1 MPKFF
6 GKIGYSETKETT
18 PGVWVDG
25 IVEREYYGDIIRN
38 SSNWR
43 NADKLNDDISIN
55 NSISI
60 IADPY
65 AMNAFHKMRYVT
77 FIGAKWKI
85 TNVEV
90 EFPRIILTL
99 GGVYNG
105 DASCAT

>member
-6 GKIGYSETKETT
+6 GKIGYSETTETK
-18 PGVWVDG
+18 PGVWVED
-25 IVEREYYGDIIRN
+25 IVEREYYGDLVRN

-60 IADPY
+60 LADPY
-65 AMNAFHKMRYVT
+65 ALNSFHKMRYVN
-77 FIGAKWKI
+77 FMGANWKI

-105 DASCAT
+105 DTSGTS

>member
-6 GKIGYSETKETT
+6 GKIGYSESKETS

-25 IVEREYYGDIIRN
+25 IVEREYYGDVVRN
-38 SSNWR
+38 SSSWR
-43 NADKLNDDISIN
+43 TADKLNDDISIN

-60 IADPY
+60 LADPY
-65 AMNAFHKMRYVT
+65 AMNAFHKMRYVN
-77 FIGAKWKI
+77 FMGANWKI

-105 DASCAT
+105 DAS

>member
-6 GKIGYSETKETT
+6 GKIGYSESKETS

-25 IVEREYYGDIIRN
+25 IVEREYYGDVVRN

-43 NADKLNDDISIN
+43 TADKLNDDISIN

-60 IADPY
+60 LADPY

-77 FIGAKWKI
+77 FMGAKWKI

-105 DASCAT
+105 DAT